1 MSVVTLQEV
10 QKNKEISALI
20 KAANHVLDVRGY
32 TDHGPRHVGYVSRV
46 SGMILKELDFPER
59 IIALGAIA
67 GWVHDVGNSINRK
80 NHGLTGA
87 ALIFPILRDMAMPI
101 EEICLITSA
110 IGNHEEETG
119 VPVSEISSALILAD
133 KSDTHRTR
141 VRKGNPN
148 FNDIHNRVNHAI
160 HQTEIRVDSDKR
172 IIKYQ
177 MEMDTSSSVME
188 FLQIYMTRMVMSEQ
202 AAHYLGCTFEIIIN
216 GITLNNH
223 IIERKGLSTSKQ
235 G

>member
-1 MSVVTLQEV
+1 MQDITL
-10 QKNKEISALI
+10 KDIRKKHEIEALI
-20 KAANHVLDVRGY
+20 KSANHVLDVKGY

-46 SGMILKELDFPER
+46 SARILKELNYPER
-59 IIALGAIA
+59 IVELAAIA

-87 ALIFPILRDMAMPI
+87 TLIFPILLDMGMPI
-101 EEICLITSA
+101 AEVCQITSA
-110 IGNHEEETG
+110 VGNHEEETG

-141 VRKGNPN
+141 VRKEKPN
-148 FNDIHNRVNHAI
+148 FYDIHNRVNHSI
-160 HQTEIRVDSDKR
+160 HKTEIKVDPDMR

-177 MEMDTSSSVME
+177 MEMDGTSSVME
-188 FLQIYMTRMVMSEQ
+188 FLQIYMSRMVMCEK
-202 AAHYLGCTFEIIIN
+202 AARYLGCTFEIIIN

-223 IIERKGLSTSKQ
+223 IIDRELHTATLG
-235 G
+235 